1 MDAHNTLQLLL
12 DANTHVLTAIYTPP
26 RPARPVAAETAETA
40 LPAGESDA
48 NEDADAS
55 DEDAERAGDAALASD
70 LPNWDSLAAAAAEQG
85 WTTEALDNHAVI
97 AFIDMCRDAVAPVQG
112 TIGKV
117 QDGSYELELSAD
129 RMAAMITLLPPR
141 AAVPSRCRRCARR
154 WPTRASSTACWKRNW
169 PRPSNRVA
177 PAPCWWR
184 KAPRP
189 RAAPHPLRKPAG
201 PAQAARPGNRRTGT
215 GGLPRPGQPAA
226 GHAGHAAH
234 APHSPLPG
242 IDGRDVLGQP
252 VLPDEMADTQ
262 FSSDMSGVEIDP
274 DDPLLLRAAIAGSPK
289 LINQG
294 VQVNPVVEV
303 DAVDLTTGNI
313 NFEGSLQVRGDISA
327 TMEVRVTG
335 DVVVNGT
342 MEAALVEAGGNVTV
356 KGGIIG
362 MAEAM
367 QDASG
372 PARTAHIVCGGELK
386 ARFIEN
392 AIISAGQNVEVERE
406 IRHAASPPAAVNVGA
421 ANAQQTAIMG
431 GQIRALQAVRAGTIG
446 SPAGVPTLV
455 QAGLDPHA
463 DIKRTALTR
472 KRVKMNEEKAKLEQL
487 LLFLHSH
494 PERAT
499 GDVVDRARNTHA
511 KLGRDLVS
519 LEEEEA
525 QLVRDL
531 QPIHT
536 ASITASRR
544 YCSGVKIQI
553 GNKMQEFLEDQVGG
567 KAALEAGEIVIR

>member
-12 DANTHVLTAIYTPP
+12 DANTHVLTAIYTRP

-129 RMAAMITLLPPR
+129 RMAAMITLLPPGRPSRR
-141 AAVPSRCRRCARR
+141 AADG
-154 WPTRASSTACWKRNW
+154 
-169 PRPSNRVA
+169 A
-177 PAPCWWR
+177 PALADQGIVHGLLETELAEAVEQGR
-184 KAPRP
+184 TGTLLVAQGTRP

-274 DDPLLLRAAIAGSPK
+274 DDRCCC
-289 LINQG
+289 
-294 VQVNPVVEV
+294 
-303 DAVDLTTGNI
+303 
-313 NFEGSLQVRGDISA
+313 
-327 TMEVRVTG
+327 
-335 DVVVNGT
+335 
-342 MEAALVEAGGNVTV
+342 
-356 KGGIIG
+356 
-362 MAEAM
+362 
-367 QDASG
+367 
-372 PARTAHIVCGGELK
+372 AR
-386 ARFIEN
+386 R
-392 AIISAGQNVEVERE
+392 S
-406 IRHAASPPAAVNVGA
+406 PAAP
-421 ANAQQTAIMG
+421 
-431 GQIRALQAVRAGTIG
+431 
-446 SPAGVPTLV
+446 S
-455 QAGLDPHA
+455 
-463 DIKRTALTR
+463 
-472 KRVKMNEEKAKLEQL
+472 
-487 LLFLHSH
+487 
-494 PERAT
+494 
-499 GDVVDRARNTHA
+499 
-511 KLGRDLVS
+511 
-519 LEEEEA
+519 
-525 QLVRDL
+525 
-531 QPIHT
+531 
-536 ASITASRR
+536 
-544 YCSGVKIQI
+544 
-553 GNKMQEFLEDQVGG
+553 
-567 KAALEAGEIVIR
+567 